1 MIVAAVSWV
10 TKAGGVELA
19 VGAVSGWVVWMSTDT
34 DWLKKIGVRSP
45 RRIFQ
50 AHLDLIIMGVI
61 LIAAGTAAPE
71 FPMPWSAFLVV
82 GAWTNALLF
91 LPAAWSDAKPTDLKA
106 VVAQAL
112 SFTLVSAGTV
122 ALSIYLIT
130 S

>member
-1 MIVAAVSWV
+1 MQNVSWI
-10 TKAGGVELA
+10 TQAGAVELA
-19 VGAVSGWVVWMSTDT
+19 VGALSGWAVWMATDT

-61 LIAAGTAAPE
+61 LIAVGTAAPD
-71 FPMPWSAFLVV
+71 FPEPWSVILVV

-91 LPAAWSDAKPTDLKA
+91 LPAAWSDKKPTDLKA
-106 VVAQAL
+106 IAAQAV
-112 SFTLVSAGTV
+112 SFSLVSVGTV
-122 ALSIYLIT
+122 AFAVHLLT

>member
-1 MIVAAVSWV
+1 MQNVSWI
-10 TKAGGVELA
+10 TQAGAVELA
-19 VGAVSGWVVWMSTDT
+19 VGALSGWVVWMATDT

-61 LIAAGTAAPE
+61 LIAVGTAAPD
-71 FPMPWSAFLVV
+71 FPKPWSVILVV

-91 LPAAWSDAKPTDLKA
+91 LPAAWSDKKPTDLKA
-106 VVAQAL
+106 ILAQAV
-112 SFTLVSAGTV
+112 SFTLVSVGTV
-122 ALSIYLIT
+122 AFAVHLLT

>member
-1 MIVAAVSWV
+1 MHPSWI
-10 TKAGGVELA
+10 TQIGAVELA
-19 VGAVSGWVVWMSTDT
+19 VGALSGWVVWMATDT
-34 DWLKKIGVRSP
+34 DWLKRIGVRSP

-61 LIAAGTAAPE
+61 LIAAGTAAPD
-71 FPMPWSAFLVV
+71 FPAPWSWFLVI

-91 LPAAWSDAKPTDLKA
+91 LPAAWHDAKPKDLKA
-106 VVAQAL
+106 ILAQAA

-122 ALSIYLIT
+122 ALAVYLLTT